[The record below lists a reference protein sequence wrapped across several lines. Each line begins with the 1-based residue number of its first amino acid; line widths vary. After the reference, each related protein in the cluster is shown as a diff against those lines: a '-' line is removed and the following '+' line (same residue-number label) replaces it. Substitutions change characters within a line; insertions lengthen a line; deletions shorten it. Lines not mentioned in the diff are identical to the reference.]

1 MTEIE
6 LETRD
11 LARSA
16 RACAL
21 QVAIDG
27 PSGAGKTT
35 IGRELARLLQI
46 PVLDTGLMYR
56 VVAKITFDRGVDPAD
71 LDAVPALASA
81 MVFTLDGSA
90 DSARLIMNGKPIDE
104 ALLHTHEV
112 DLAVP
117 RIAEMG
123 EVRRVLVQ
131 AQRDMAAKHAIVMLG
146 RDITTVV
153 LPDAPVKLF
162 ITADVET
169 RAQRR
174 AGDRVAESARP
185 GKDAVRAEI
194 VARDRHDSGRSVSP
208 LRQSPDAVV
217 IDTTNRSVEESVA
230 AATRVVATALAG
242 FDRSEETKH
251 QTGRQRE

>member
-1 MTEIE
+1 M
-6 LETRD
+6 
-11 LARSA
+11 A
-16 RACAL
+16 
-21 QVAIDG
+21 VDG

-35 IGRELARLLQI
+35 IGRELSSLLQI

-56 VVAKITFDRGVDPAD
+56 VVARTALDRGIDPVDVD
-71 LDAVPALASA
+71 VVLALASA
-81 MVFTLDGSA
+81 MVFTLGGND
-90 DSARLIMNGKPIDE
+90 DHARLQMNGSPVDE
-104 ALLHTHEV
+104 AILHTHEV

-117 RIAEMG
+117 RIAEMAS
-123 EVRRVLVQ
+123 VRQVLVR
-131 AQRDMAAKHAIVMLG
+131 AQRDIAANQAIVMLG

-162 ITADVET
+162 VTADVET

-185 GKDAVRAEI
+185 SEDAVRVGI

-217 IDTTNRSVEESVA
+217 IDTTNRSIEESVA
-230 AATRVVATALAG
+230 AATRVVAAAVAG
-242 FDRSEETKH
+242 FDRNEETSH
-251 QTGRQRE
+251 QTDRRRE